1 MNLLFSQ
8 ENLVVDYGA
17 MIARRLF
24 QFLSSEN
31 FYFSYNLFIVL
42 VSCFFHSM
50 KFEGSLF
57 GISALIIM
65 LNTSSRQLR
74 RVGALFNFR
83 LVTQT

>member
-8 ENLVVDYGA
+8 ENLVVDYGG
-17 MIARRLF
+17 MIAQRLF

-31 FYFSYNLFIVL
+31 LYFYNLFIVL

>member
-31 FYFSYNLFIVL
+31 FYFYNLFIVR
-42 VSCFFHSM
+42 F
-50 KFEGSLF
+50 LF
-57 GISALIIM
+57 LSFDEI
-65 LNTSSRQLR
+65 
-74 RVGALFNFR
+74 
-83 LVTQT
+83 

>member
-17 MIARRLF
+17 MIARRLRNF
-24 QFLSSEN
+24 FPRKISIFIICLS
-31 FYFSYNLFIVL
+31 F
-42 VSCFFHSM
+42 VSCFSHSM